1 MADPKKYF
9 QFNVTP
15 KLGVTPNQIHQ
26 SVRRKQIIQTL
37 TDISDK
43 KVKSA
48 KQKAK
53 TSAISKIN
61 YSSYGPAY
69 AGTGLSES
77 ENKKYNNNDD
87 KRFNQLTQKKL
98 NVNDPDVIKASKK
111 LDISPEELVNIYNNN
126 NNYFVSSSL
135 TNSYMPNN
143 MFEYHL
149 AGFKRGLRDMLGGTT
164 SNYQQYGEKTAL
176 DATELGLNKNYKP
189 SHLANLGYYGAY
201 WTPVVLSTLTG
212 GNNSI
217 AGITTNGVKQ
227 ITSSIGKSALKKIIP
242 YSKSWLTEG
251 MKKTVGTPTN
261 YWKTFQNASPLEKV
275 GYITHSKKLVDLGI
289 NELPRRVQQGLQY
302 TNWLGK
308 NFVVRPVQS
317 ALANPLSTIGYMTSA
332 GITDAG
338 LTDIGINSG
347 ILKTDENGNVINDES
362 TITDNLYNGLKFIT
376 STAAG
381 GVGDL
386 AGNTLAQGTSKLL
399 TNFGFNQNK
408 HKILGL
414 LEDKL
419 LNSYGTNVFNT
430 NKANVFLNNLK
441 SNSRIAGTN
450 SAIAGTIG
458 TLIEPISNISDN
470 PYWQFFT
477 NYTLPYV
484 ASKGLTSGGVRFAE
498 LASNGADNPAAGA
511 SNVMKTIQSNFIS
524 PVLKYKINKL
534 RQSDGGVVINE
545 YLQSNKKDQIALQ
558 RMFPKLFTPE
568 NIQILNLYANTAS
581 ENKMFTANYASYQK
595 RGTPNAFGGGNSRG
609 LSARNEFENLNGYTT
624 NQFYNPKSD
633 IAKTHIGYSIENR
646 NLELSNKLN
655 SNELLSAIA
664 GSAGSKGKG
673 KSQIWTYTQ
682 DKEIN
687 DKFTKEAKDLFIVYQ
702 DKSGIHEEPL
712 IKNGKI
718 NSEAINKARFG
729 QRQDDPFIGL
739 KTNRGIDIRENW
751 DGHTK
756 FFVFRRNNEGN
767 PEVAYTIGT
776 DVAGGATM
784 DTHGNTGGLASY
796 LDAFHHHNV
805 TTIKIEEGIPHNNI
819 FGNSTVALSSKQDYN
834 ELLPKL
840 GKFDFITP
848 KVNSLI
854 TKTNNDNIANRF
866 MYGRQN
872 VINNEKDLQLRTN
885 LANFYNSYLGYDA
898 FKIPSSSHGITLNQT
913 SRQKAKKALENAQ
926 KVLSKKSKIELS
938 RSSKSSNKSTK
949 TRTAKSKTDSST
961 LDIWLQQLPLETR
974 QKLIQYQKQGGK
986 FEQRQRVLD
995 RLNSK
1000 QQFKNGGTLTQFL
1013 LKEGKL

>member
-26 SVRRKQIIQTL
+26 NVRRKQIIQTL

-53 TSAISKIN
+53 TSATSKIN

-126 NNYFVSSSL
+126 NNYFVSNSL

-149 AGFKRGLRDMLGGTT
+149 AGFKRGLRDMFGGTT
-164 SNYQQYGEKTAL
+164 SNYQKYGEKTAL

-189 SHLANLGYYGAY
+189 GHLANLGYYGAY
-201 WTPVVLSTLTG
+201 WTPAALSTLTG
-212 GNNSI
+212 GSI
-217 AGITTNGVKQ
+217 AGVTTNGVKQ

-242 YSKSWLTEG
+242 YTKSWLTEG

-275 GYITHSKKLVDLGI
+275 GYITHSKKLVNLGI
-289 NELPRRVQQGLQY
+289 NGLPRRVQQGLQY

-347 ILKTDENGNVINDES
+347 ILKTDKNGNVINDES

-430 NKANVFLNNLK
+430 NKTNVFLNNLK

-498 LASNGADNPAAGA
+498 LSSNGADNPAAGA

-609 LSARNEFENLNGYTT
+609 LSARNEFKNLNGYTT

-655 SNELLSAIA
+655 SNE
-664 GSAGSKGKG
+664 
-673 KSQIWTYTQ
+673 
-682 DKEIN
+682 
-687 DKFTKEAKDLFIVYQ
+687 
-702 DKSGIHEEPL
+702 
-712 IKNGKI
+712 
-718 NSEAINKARFG
+718 
-729 QRQDDPFIGL
+729 
-739 KTNRGIDIRENW
+739 
-751 DGHTK
+751 
-756 FFVFRRNNEGN
+756 
-767 PEVAYTIGT
+767 
-776 DVAGGATM
+776 
-784 DTHGNTGGLASY
+784 
-796 LDAFHHHNV
+796 
-805 TTIKIEEGIPHNNI
+805 
-819 FGNSTVALSSKQDYN
+819 
-834 ELLPKL
+834 
-840 GKFDFITP
+840 
-848 KVNSLI
+848 
-854 TKTNNDNIANRF
+854 
-866 MYGRQN
+866 
-872 VINNEKDLQLRTN
+872 
-885 LANFYNSYLGYDA
+885 
-898 FKIPSSSHGITLNQT
+898 
-913 SRQKAKKALENAQ
+913 
-926 KVLSKKSKIELS
+926 
-938 RSSKSSNKSTK
+938 
-949 TRTAKSKTDSST
+949 
-961 LDIWLQQLPLETR
+961 
-974 QKLIQYQKQGGK
+974 
-986 FEQRQRVLD
+986 
-995 RLNSK
+995 
-1000 QQFKNGGTLTQFL
+1000 
-1013 LKEGKL
+1013 